1 MTETGWLG
9 ALSLLGP
16 LATGAA
22 ALVAL
27 AVGIA
32 TVRQRD
38 RADRREQWWRRAEW
52 ALGLALSANSGH
64 ALRGYAVLH
73 HLAGSDLATRDER
86 RLLRAVTEVGLSEA
100 ASTPEDGGVPG
111 VPEDEEEVPRGA
123 VRAGD
128 PEPAAPAGGCAP

>member
-1 MTETGWLG
+1 MTEADWLD
-9 ALSLLGP
+9 ALSRLGP
-16 LATGAA
+16 AATGTA

-52 ALGLALSANSGH
+52 ALGMAMSGNRPH

-86 RLLRAVTEVGLSEA
+86 RLLRAVTEVGLNETVRSADDGA
-100 ASTPEDGGVPG
+100 APPGGPD
-111 VPEDEEEVPRGA
+111 DEEEVSHAP
-123 VRAGD
+123 VR
-128 PEPAAPAGGCAP
+128 